1 MPPCDRAGH
10 DSEVFLVPRRIYKDP
25 FRGGENIIVLADT
38 YEPPRV
44 QADGSLS
51 ELKVRSFGECAGR
64 LAAFIVAEACGR
76 IGGRFHGGAAT
87 FCFLTRA

>member
-1 MPPCDRAGH
+1 M
-10 DSEVFLVPRRIYKDP
+10 PRRIYKDP

-51 ELKVRSFGECAGR
+51 ELKVSRPCRTTNA
-64 LAAFIVAEACGR
+64 L
-76 IGGRFHGGAAT
+76 
-87 FCFLTRA
+87 